1 MRRVLM
7 VSPHF
12 PPDNNAGTHRTRL
25 LAPYLER
32 YGWQPTVVTIDSRDY
47 EGRIDPS
54 LLELVPPSLR
64 VVRCRAWSPAWTR
77 AIGIGD
83 LGLRALMG
91 LHRLCGRLM
100 TRERFDALF
109 ITIYPT
115 YPALLGP
122 WLKRRFGV
130 PFVLDYQDP
139 WVGAWGDTVGGG
151 PGNRV
156 DFKSRATRRL
166 ASWLEPRVIS
176 AADGVT
182 AVSTRTY
189 ADVLA
194 RNRHAPDL
202 VCATIPIG
210 GDPADFEAARR
221 RATPN
226 TWFNRDDGLLHFCY
240 VGTLLPHGV
249 TTLRGLLKA
258 ATFARAA
265 YPRAFERLRLHFLG
279 TSNQTGGSP
288 EPRVLPHARE
298 LGLEAHVTEEPTRL
312 HYLDALQVQLDAH
325 VLLLMGSSESHYT
338 ASKLYPALLAQRPIV
353 ALYHRDSSVVDLLRQ
368 RSKAPS
374 VELVTY
380 SGDATEDD
388 IAAAAAPAFARSL
401 AAPVY
406 NEADIDM
413 AALTEFSAEHLAGR
427 LAGVLDQVAIRAG
440 R

>member
-1 MRRVLM
+1 M

-12 PPDNNAGTHRTRL
+12 PPDTTAGTHRVRL
-25 LAPYLER
+25 LAPHLPA
-32 YGWQPTVVTIDSRDY
+32 YGWEPVVVTVDPDRY
-47 EGRIDPS
+47 EGRVDPE
-54 LLELVPPSLR
+54 LLALVPPGVR
-64 VVRCRAWSPAWTR
+64 VARSTAWSARWTR
-77 AIGIGD
+77 VLGIGD
-83 LGLRALMG
+83 LGLRAFTG
-91 LHRLCGRLM
+91 LYRTSAALLA
-100 TRERFDALF
+100 RERFDALF

-115 YPALLGP
+115 YPALIGP
-122 WLKRRFGV
+122 RLKRRFGV

-151 PGNRV
+151 PRNRV
-156 DFKSRATRRL
+156 DFKSRLTRRL

-189 ADVLA
+189 TDVLKRI
-194 RNRHAPDL
+194 RNAPDL

-210 GDPADFEAARR
+210 GDPADFEAVRR
-221 RATPN
+221 RAAPN
-226 TWFNRDDGLLHFCY
+226 RWFNRDDGLLHFCY

-265 YPRAFERLRLHFLG
+265 HPRAFERLRLHFLG

-288 EPRVLPHARE
+288 EPSVLPHARE
-298 LGLEAHVTEEPTRL
+298 LGLEAHVTEQPTRL
-312 HYLDALQVQLDAH
+312 LYLDALQVQLDAH
-325 VLLLMGSSESHYT
+325 VLLLMGSSEAHYT
-338 ASKLYPALLAQRPIV
+338 ASKLYPALLARRPIV
-353 ALYHRDSSVVDLLRQ
+353 ALYHRDSSVVDLLRH

-380 SGDATEDD
+380 DGDATEDD
-388 IAAAAAPAFARSL
+388 IAASAAPAFARAL
-401 AAPVY
+401 APPVY

-427 LAGVLDQVAIRAG
+427 LAGVLDQVAVRA
-440 R
+440 RR